1 MASRATVADGY
12 MFKSI
17 LVSVLT
23 IGLGV
28 AACYAPDG
36 PDSPFLS
43 GWALSADRTAVAI
56 VGALQVVAH
65 AQLVVNVVR
74 SRRDEAAKLVQSF
87 DELYLDVADKLPTMQ
102 FPLPTPA
109 VESRA

>member
-1 MASRATVADGY
+1 

-17 LVSVLT
+17 LVSVLI

-36 PDSPFLS
+36 PVSPFVS
-43 GWALSADRTAVAI
+43 GWSLSADRAAVAI
-56 VGALQVVAH
+56 VGALQAVAH

-74 SRRDEAAKLVQSF
+74 SRRDEAAKL
-87 DELYLDVADKLPTMQ
+87 YLDVADKLPTMQ
-102 FPLPTPA
+102 RTPA
-109 VESRA
+109 IESRA